1 MFRSGR
7 PLLANCERALLEE
20 LSNISIERMGNAI
33 SVYNVIEAILQDPKV
48 ESVFCEGSF
57 VMYAFNKLCKNHS
70 ENRLIKPGD
79 IDLHI
84 DYHGSWYDFTGA
96 RDHRE
101 TQSRI
106 ADLSDRKKSIMSER
120 RDMDFQESQL
130 HRRDEL
136 NEIANDIRRL
146 TTQNIQDINTPI
158 TQLLDLKSHD
168 LEVKPFNIAP
178 QQSVKA
184 MTEIESQEIRKIPLR
199 KILDLYNPTLHVKPV
214 DTGSHR
220 TINLATTV
228 EFPLL
233 HRGTLQWKRGPSL
246 ELTITNIDAKAEYQ
260 DDMKPGYVVENIPK
274 LFFTLDENGLHI
286 TGENLYDNY
295 TDISLSA
302 SERGVTS
309 CASLVKAYEIYLRY
323 MVIPEGKTYSEHVP
337 IDPIRSALMFH
348 KLKCIQ
354 DIPNDIDAWEKGAN
368 DEGELNEFICGILKK
383 IGNKHY
389 SSYETIQK
397 MLMLLKESLH
407 HLAKRNFDYKEGD
420 IEGKL
425 NPYLIAC
432 MIQCL
437 TRGIYGRFNELEG
450 KILKRLNEIK
460 LSISSRLTPSN
471 AKDIHDSYEKY
482 NRELMGIPDKIT
494 NLISTTFRIT
504 RTPELTGISND
515 VMRRIQELH
524 EEAKR
529 NAQDSIERHT
539 STHDRP
545 GARGKKRTKR
555 RHRAKHKSKKHTKEK
570 HKSKKS
576 KKNKKNKKNKTKHK
590 HH

>member
-1 MFRSGR
+1 MIRSR
-7 PLLANCERALLEE
+7 KPLLANCERALLEE
-20 LSNISIERMGNAI
+20 LSNISIERMGNVI

-101 TQSRI
+101 TQSHI
-106 ADLSDRKKSIMSER
+106 ADLSSRKKSIMSER

-158 TQLLDLKSHD
+158 TQLLDLKSQD

-178 QQSVKA
+178 QQTVKA
-184 MTEIESQEIRKIPLR
+184 MTEVESQEIRKIPLR
-199 KILDLYNPTLHVKPV
+199 KLLDLYNPSLHVKPV

-220 TINLATTV
+220 TINVATTV

-233 HRGTLQWKRGPSL
+233 HTGTFQWKRGPSL

-274 LFFTLDENGLHI
+274 FFFTLEGGRLHI

-302 SERGVTS
+302 SERGATS
-309 CASLVKAYEIYLRY
+309 CASLIKAYEIYLRY
-323 MVIPEGKTYSEHVP
+323 MAIPEGKTYREHVP

-348 KLKCIQ
+348 KLKCIK
-354 DIPNDIDAWEKGAN
+354 DIPSDIDAWEKGAN
-368 DEGELNEFICGILKK
+368 DESELNEFICGILKK

-389 SSYETIQK
+389 SSHETIQK
-397 MLMLLKESLH
+397 MLILLKESLQQ
-407 HLAKRNFDYKEGD
+407 LAERNFNYKEGD
-420 IEGKL
+420 LEGKL
-425 NPYLIAC
+425 NRYLIAC
-432 MIQCL
+432 MVQCL
-437 TRGIYGRFNELEG
+437 TTGIYGRFNELEG
-450 KILKRLNEIK
+450 NILKRLNEVK
-460 LSISSRLTPSN
+460 LGVSGRLTPSD

-482 NRELMGIPDKIT
+482 NRELMTIPNSIT
-494 NLISTTFRIT
+494 NFILATFGIT
-504 RTPELTGISND
+504 SVPELTTIDND
-515 VMRRIQELH
+515 VMRKIRELH
-524 EEAKR
+524 DATKR
-529 NAQDSIERHT
+529 NAQESVKRHT
-539 STHDRP
+539 FTHDRP
-545 GARGKKRTKR
+545 GAGGWKRTKR
-555 RHRAKHKSKKHTKEK
+555 KHRAKHSSKKHTKRK
-570 HKSKKS
+570 HKPKKS
-576 KKNKKNKKNKTKHK
+576 KKNKKNKTKHRHR